1 MQIIDDINNDKY
13 KIRYIWYGDYITI
26 YVNEEEV
33 ISLNVKKYKDEN
45 VATKE
50 IIEALTHKISKD
62 YEDDRDNR

>member
-1 MQIIDDINNDKY
+1 MEINLITMTLKTFMQIIDDINNDKY

-45 VATKE
+45 YSSYRSTW
-50 IIEALTHKISKD
+50 TFS
-62 YEDDRDNR
+62 